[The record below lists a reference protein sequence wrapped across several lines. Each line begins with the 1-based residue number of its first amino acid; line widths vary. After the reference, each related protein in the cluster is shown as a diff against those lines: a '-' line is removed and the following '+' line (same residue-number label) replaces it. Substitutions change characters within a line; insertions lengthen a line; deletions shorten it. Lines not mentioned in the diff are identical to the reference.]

1 MPEVAEQIATRL
13 RADESALAQIKQIVW
28 DLGRTQSQALCAE
41 VLQGGPEEGQGD
53 QAFAEQFFS
62 LVKRRGVNKQRPRHL
77 RPDFLTSTPPRN
89 QDGAREK
96 EAARLIANQLGER
109 DGAVRQT
116 ILRSVRVIGVEMAFS
131 LLQRTHEVEGA
142 GGMMVQ
148 DQSRRRM
155 PCGVYL
161 WLLKQHI
168 TANQRRR
175 IFQGND
181 KKAAQGSVSNRPGL
195 PAPLSHQGSQAAL
208 PLPWPERGAIISE
221 AEKKPGVTT
230 VAKVVLIGR
239 PGSIA
244 EHGKYVTL
252 GIQQRENLPGL
263 PGDLPLPPE
272 EASRKTRYLV
282 SALARHWRKATA
294 DPAGQESEVFIEGFP
309 MMDAEQGVIAL
320 FASNLMVKPGVTATA
335 KMTLIG
341 RPGSVVERG
350 KCVIFGMQQREA
362 MPRLPGDLPLPS
374 EDASRK
380 TRYLVYALAKH
391 WRKAIVALE
400 DQEDEV
406 FVEGFPVVDIEQ
418 GVIALFAS
426 TLSTKKHKQAQR
438 QPKD

>member
-1 MPEVAEQIATRL
+1 M
-13 RADESALAQIKQIVW
+13 
-28 DLGRTQSQALCAE
+28 
-41 VLQGGPEEGQGD
+41 
-53 QAFAEQFFS
+53 
-62 LVKRRGVNKQRPRHL
+62 
-77 RPDFLTSTPPRN
+77 
-89 QDGAREK
+89 
-96 EAARLIANQLGER
+96 
-109 DGAVRQT
+109 
-116 ILRSVRVIGVEMAFS
+116 
-131 LLQRTHEVEGA
+131 
-142 GGMMVQ
+142 
-148 DQSRRRM
+148 
-155 PCGVYL
+155 
-161 WLLKQHI
+161 
-168 TANQRRR
+168 
-175 IFQGND
+175 
-181 KKAAQGSVSNRPGL
+181 
-195 PAPLSHQGSQAAL
+195 SHQGSQAAL

-350 KCVIFGMQQREA
+350 KCVIFGMQHREA
-362 MPRLPGDLPLPS
+362 ID
-374 EDASRK
+374 RK
-380 TRYLVYALAKH
+380 S
-391 WRKAIVALE
+391 
-400 DQEDEV
+400 
-406 FVEGFPVVDIEQ
+406 VV
-418 GVIALFAS
+418 
-426 TLSTKKHKQAQR
+426 
-438 QPKD
+438 